1 MLSRVADSIYW
12 MSRYIERA
20 ENVAR
25 FIDVN
30 LNLMLDRP
38 IGYEDQWDPLVNTTG
53 DQENFEKHY
62 GEASRENVIQFLTL
76 DATNPNSIL
85 SCVRAARENARSIR
99 EVISS
104 EMWEQIN
111 RFYLMVN
118 EEAALGW
125 SIEELHDFYG
135 EIKLASHLFAGIT
148 DSTLSHNEAWNF
160 CGLGRMLERADK
172 TTRILDVKYFILLPD
187 VDEVGSPYDDIQ
199 WASVLRSASALE
211 MYRKTYGRLSPASIV
226 EFLLLDPQFPR
237 AVHYCLNT
245 ADECLHAIAGSPIG
259 SFRNLAEQRLGQVR
273 AELAYAQVTEIISNG
288 LHEFLDG
295 LQSKFNY
302 LGEGIHDT
310 FFATRPVPTLL
321 AQRV

>member
-1 MLSRVADSIYW
+1 MLSRVAESIYW

-25 FIDVN
+25 VIDVN

-38 IGYEDQWDPLVNTTG
+38 LGYEDQWDPLVNTTG
-53 DQENFEKHY
+53 DQEIFSKEY
-62 GEASRENVIQFLTL
+62 EGATRENVIQFLTL
-76 DATNPNSIL
+76 DASNSNSIL
-85 SCVRAARENARSIR
+85 SCVRSARENARSIR

-104 EMWEQIN
+104 EMWEQVN

-118 EEAALGW
+118 AEADVGW
-125 SIEELHDFYG
+125 SIEELHNFFG

-160 CGLGRMLERADK
+160 CWLGRMLERADK
-172 TTRILDVKYFILLPD
+172 TTRILDVKYFILLPE
-187 VDEVGSPYDDIQ
+187 VVEVGSPYDDIQ
-199 WASVLRSASALE
+199 WTSVLRSASALE
-211 MYRKTYGRLSPASIV
+211 MYRKSYGRLFPGSIV

-245 ADECLHAIAGSPIG
+245 ADESLHAIAGSPLG
-259 SFRNLAEQRLGQVR
+259 SFRNLAEQRLGQLR
-273 AELAYAQVTEIISNG
+273 AELAYAQVGEIIQQG

-295 LQSKFNY
+295 MQSKLNFV
-302 LGEGIHDT
+302 GEGIHET
-310 FFATRPVPTLL
+310 FFAARPVSSLSL
-321 AQRV
+321 QR